1 MKRWL
6 LILPLLLFAAC
17 KPENCNTPFGQGA
30 TIDMT
35 DPRFSNIYN
44 HAGGT
49 VVVSC
54 GHKGVIVRCVGVGEY
69 AAFECACPK
78 DHDVRMEPDSKNDA
92 VMLTCGACGSRFE
105 IINGAPLE
113 GSATSCMLYQYN
125 VAVEGTLLTIY

>member
-30 TIDMT
+30 TIDLT
-35 DPRFSNIYN
+35 DPQFSNIYN

-49 VVVSC
+49 VVISC
-54 GHKGVIVRCVGVGEY
+54 GHKGVIVRCAGFGQY

-78 DHDVRMEPDSKNDA
+78 DHDVRMEPDSKDDA
-92 VMLTCGACGSRFE
+92 LMLTCGACGSRFE
-105 IINGAPLE
+105 IINGTPLE
-113 GSATSCMLYQYN
+113 GSATSCMLYQYG
-125 VAVEGTLLTIY
+125 VAVEGTLLSIY